1 MKKNIYTKRGNGA
14 GKTKII
20 FIEGLIGLGKTTL
33 VEYLKERGY
42 IVELEPVKYLQDNGL
57 LEAFY
62 KDPKKYSYIMQNTMF
77 LLKMNTIN
85 NITSDIVFIERSP
98 FCDKE
103 CFASL
108 LHDDG
113 FIDEIEWSS
122 YNLWFN
128 TLIKQMEQID
138 YKFIYLKADPKICKE
153 RIENRGRKGEESISL
168 EYLEKLSKKHDEW
181 LNNMP
186 KDKVLELDASLDKEH
201 IDEHIKKIE
210 EFFHLTKE

>member
-1 MKKNIYTKRGNGA
+1 MKKKLY
-14 GKTKII
+14 I

-33 VEYLKERGY
+33 VEYLKKLGY
-42 IVELEPVKYLQDNGL
+42 NTESEPLKDLQDIGL

-62 KDPKKYSYIMQNTMF
+62 KNPRKYGYLMQNTMF
-77 LLKMNTIN
+77 ILKMIL
-85 NITSDIVFIERSP
+85 IDGIEYDIVFIERSP

-128 TLIKQMEQID
+128 KLIKQMEQID
-138 YKFIYLKADPKICKE
+138 YKFIYLKAEPQICKE

-186 KDKVLELDASLDKEH
+186 QDKVLVLDASLDKEH

-210 EFFHLTKE
+210 EFFHLDKE

>member
-1 MKKNIYTKRGNGA
+1 MEKIIYIEGGIGA
-14 GKTKII
+14 GKSELSNKLN
-20 FIEGLIGLGKTTL
+20 EN
-33 VEYLKERGY
+33 GY
-42 IVELEPVKYLQDNGL
+42 SIELEPVKYLQDNRL

-62 KDPKKYSYIMQNTMF
+62 KDPKKYGYLMQNTMF
-77 LLKMNTIN
+77 ILKMDIIN

-113 FIDEIEWSS
+113 FIDEIEWAT
-122 YNLWFN
+122 YNLWYN
-128 TLIKQMEQID
+128 KLIKQMDEID
-138 YKFIYLKADPKICKE
+138 YAFIYLKTNPQICKE

-186 KDKVLELDASLDKEH
+186 QDKVLVLDASLGKEH
-201 IDEHIKKIE
+201 VNEHIKKIE

>member
-1 MKKNIYTKRGNGA
+1 MKKKLY
-14 GKTKII
+14 I

-33 VEYLKERGY
+33 VEYLKKLGY
-42 IVELEPVKYLQDNGL
+42 NTESEPLKDLQDIGL

-62 KDPKKYSYIMQNTMF
+62 KNPRKYGYLMQNTMF
-77 LLKMNTIN
+77 ILKMIL
-85 NITSDIVFIERSP
+85 IDGIEYDIVFIERSP

-128 TLIKQMEQID
+128 KLIKQMEQID
-138 YKFIYLKADPKICKE
+138 YAFIYLKAEPHICKE

-186 KDKVLELDASLDKEH
+186 QDKVLVLDASLDKEH

-210 EFFHLTKE
+210 EFFHLDKE

>member
-1 MKKNIYTKRGNGA
+1 MKKKLY
-14 GKTKII
+14 I
-20 FIEGLIGLGKTTL
+20 FIEGPIGLGKTTL
-33 VEYLKERGY
+33 VEYLKKLGY
-42 IVELEPVKYLQDNGL
+42 NTESEPVKHLQDNGL

-62 KDPKKYSYIMQNTMF
+62 KNPRKYGYLMQNTMF
-77 LLKMNTIN
+77 ILKMEIIN
-85 NITSDIVFIERSP
+85 NIKSDIVFIERSP

-128 TLIKQMEQID
+128 PLIKQMEQID
-138 YKFIYLKADPKICKE
+138 YKFIYLKAEPQICKE

-186 KDKVLELDASLDKEH
+186 QDKVLVLDASLDKEH

-210 EFFHLTKE
+210 EFFHLGKI

>member
-1 MKKNIYTKRGNGA
+1 MEKIIYVEGGIGA
-14 GKTKII
+14 GKS
-20 FIEGLIGLGKTTL
+20 ELINK
-33 VEYLKERGY
+33 LKERGY
-42 IVELEPVKYLQDNGL
+42 SIEFEPVKYLQDNGL

-77 LLKMNTIN
+77 ILKMNIIN
-85 NITSDIVFIERSP
+85 NISSDIVFIERSP

-113 FIDEIEWSS
+113 FIDEIEWAT
-122 YNLWFN
+122 YNLWYN
-128 TLIKQMEQID
+128 KLIKQMDEID
-138 YKFIYLKADPKICKE
+138 YAFIYLKTEPQICKE

-186 KDKVLELDASLDKEH
+186 QDKVLVLDASLDIEH

>member
-1 MKKNIYTKRGNGA
+1 M
-14 GKTKII
+14 GKIF
-20 FIEGLIGLGKTTL
+20 FIEGDIGVGKTEL
-33 VEYLKERGY
+33 INKLKEKGY
-42 IVELEPVKYLQDNGL
+42 IVELEPVKHLQDNGL

-62 KDPKKYSYIMQNTMF
+62 KDPKKYGYIMQNTMF
-77 LLKMNTIN
+77 ILKMNIIN
-85 NITSDIVFIERSP
+85 NIKSDIVFIERSP
-98 FCDKE
+98 FCDKK

-113 FIDEIEWSS
+113 LIDDIEWLT
-122 YNLWFN
+122 YNLWYN
-128 TLIKQMEQID
+128 KLIKQMDEID
-138 YKFIYLKADPKICKE
+138 YAFIYLKTNPQICKE
-153 RIENRGRKGEESISL
+153 RIEHRGRKGEESISL

-186 KDKVLELDASLDKEH
+186 QDKVLVLDASLDIEH

>member
-1 MKKNIYTKRGNGA
+1 M
-14 GKTKII
+14 GKIF
-20 FIEGLIGLGKTTL
+20 FIEGDIGVGKTEL
-33 VEYLKERGY
+33 NNKLEEEGY
-42 IVELEPVKYLQDNGL
+42 IVELEPVKHLQDNGL

-62 KDPKKYSYIMQNTMF
+62 KNPRKYSYIMQNTMF
-77 LLKMNTIN
+77 ILKMEIIN
-85 NITSDIVFIERSP
+85 NIKSDIVFIERSP

-113 FIDEIEWSS
+113 LIDDIEWLT
-122 YNLWFN
+122 YNLWYN
-128 TLIKQMEQID
+128 KLIKQMEQID
-138 YKFIYLKADPKICKE
+138 YAFIYLKAEPQICKE

-186 KDKVLELDASLDKEH
+186 KDKVLVLDASLDKEH

-210 EFFHLTKE
+210 EFFHLDKE

>member
-1 MKKNIYTKRGNGA
+1 MRKIFFLEGDIGV
-14 GKTKII
+14 GKTK
-20 FIEGLIGLGKTTL
+20 LINKLREK
-33 VEYLKERGY
+33 GY
-42 IVELEPVKYLQDNGL
+42 SIELEPVKHLQDNGL

-62 KDPKKYSYIMQNTMF
+62 KNPRKYSYIMQNTMF
-77 LLKMNTIN
+77 ILKMEIIN
-85 NITSDIVFIERSP
+85 NIKSDIVFIERSP

-113 FIDEIEWSS
+113 LIDDIEWLT
-122 YNLWFN
+122 YNLWYN
-128 TLIKQMEQID
+128 KLIKQMEQID
-138 YKFIYLKADPKICKE
+138 YAFIYLKAEPQICKE

-186 KDKVLELDASLDKEH
+186 QDKVLVLDSSLDKEH

-210 EFFHLTKE
+210 EFFHLDKE

>member
-1 MKKNIYTKRGNGA
+1 MKKKLY
-14 GKTKII
+14 I

-33 VEYLKERGY
+33 VEYLKKLGY
-42 IVELEPVKYLQDNGL
+42 NTESEPLKDLQDIGL

-62 KDPKKYSYIMQNTMF
+62 KNTRKYGYLMQNTMF
-77 LLKMNTIN
+77 ILKMIL
-85 NITSDIVFIERSP
+85 IDGIEYEIVFIERSP

-128 TLIKQMEQID
+128 KLIKQMEQID

-186 KDKVLELDASLDKEH
+186 QDKVLVLDASLDKEH

-210 EFFHLTKE
+210 EFFHLDKE

>member
-1 MKKNIYTKRGNGA
+1 M
-14 GKTKII
+14 GKIF
-20 FIEGLIGLGKTTL
+20 FIEGDIGVGKTEL
-33 VEYLKERGY
+33 NNKLEEEGY
-42 IVELEPVKYLQDNGL
+42 IVELEPVKHLQDNGL

-62 KDPKKYSYIMQNTMF
+62 KNPRKYSYIMQNTMF
-77 LLKMNTIN
+77 ILKMEIIN
-85 NITSDIVFIERSP
+85 NIKSDIVFIERSP

-113 FIDEIEWSS
+113 LIDDIEWLT
-122 YNLWFN
+122 YNLWYN
-128 TLIKQMEQID
+128 KLIKQMEQID
-138 YKFIYLKADPKICKE
+138 YAFIYLKAEPQICKE

-186 KDKVLELDASLDKEH
+186 KDKVLVLDASLDKEH
-201 IDEHIKKIE
+201 INEHIKKIE
-210 EFFHLTKE
+210 EFFHLDKE

>member
-1 MKKNIYTKRGNGA
+1 MKKKLY
-14 GKTKII
+14 I

-33 VEYLKERGY
+33 VEYLKKLGY
-42 IVELEPVKYLQDNGL
+42 NTESEPLKDLQDIGL

-62 KDPKKYSYIMQNTMF
+62 KNPRKYGYLMQNTMF
-77 LLKMNTIN
+77 ILKMIL
-85 NITSDIVFIERSP
+85 IDGIEYDIVFIERSP

-128 TLIKQMEQID
+128 KLIKQMEQID

>member
-1 MKKNIYTKRGNGA
+1 MKKKLY
-14 GKTKII
+14 I

-33 VEYLKERGY
+33 VEYLKKLGY
-42 IVELEPVKYLQDNGL
+42 NTESEPLKDLQDIGL

-62 KDPKKYSYIMQNTMF
+62 KNPRKYGYLMQNTMF
-77 LLKMNTIN
+77 ILKMIL
-85 NITSDIVFIERSP
+85 IDGIEYDIVFIERSP

-153 RIENRGRKGEESISL
+153 RIENRGRKGEESITL
-168 EYLEKLSKKHDEW
+168 KYLEKLSIKHDEW

-201 IDEHIKKIE
+201 INEHIKKIE

>member
-1 MKKNIYTKRGNGA
+1 MEKIIYIEGGIGA
-14 GKTKII
+14 GKSEL
-20 FIEGLIGLGKTTL
+20 IEK
-33 VEYLKERGY
+33 LKKKGY
-42 IVELEPVKYLQDNGL
+42 SIELEPVKYLQDNGL

-77 LLKMNTIN
+77 ILKMDIIN

-113 FIDEIEWSS
+113 FIDEIEWAT
-122 YNLWFN
+122 YNLWYN
-128 TLIKQMEQID
+128 KLIKQMDEID
-138 YKFIYLKADPKICKE
+138 YAFIYLKTEPHICKE
-153 RIENRGRKGEESISL
+153 RIEHRGRKGEESISL

-186 KDKVLELDASLDKEH
+186 QDKVLVLDASLGKEH

>member
-1 MKKNIYTKRGNGA
+1 MEKIIYVEGGIGA
-14 GKTKII
+14 GKSELLNKLNEIN
-20 FIEGLIGLGKTTL
+20 K
-33 VEYLKERGY
+33 LKKRDY
-42 IVELEPVKYLQDNGL
+42 SIELEPVKYLQDNGL

-77 LLKMNTIN
+77 ILKMDIIN
-85 NITSDIVFIERSP
+85 NISSDIVFIERSP

-113 FIDEIEWSS
+113 FIDEIEWAT
-122 YNLWFN
+122 YNLWYN
-128 TLIKQMEQID
+128 KLIKQMDEID
-138 YKFIYLKADPKICKE
+138 YAFIYLKTNPQICKE

-186 KDKVLELDASLDKEH
+186 QDKVLVLDASLDIEH

>member
-1 MKKNIYTKRGNGA
+1 MEKIIYIEGGIGA
-14 GKTKII
+14 GKSEL
-20 FIEGLIGLGKTTL
+20 IEK
-33 VEYLKERGY
+33 LKKKGY
-42 IVELEPVKYLQDNGL
+42 SIELEPVKYLQDNGL

-77 LLKMNTIN
+77 ILKMDIIN
-85 NITSDIVFIERSP
+85 NIESDIVFIERSP

-113 FIDEIEWSS
+113 FIDEIEWST
-122 YNLWFN
+122 YNLWYN
-128 TLIKQMEQID
+128 KLIKQMDEID
-138 YKFIYLKADPKICKE
+138 YAFIYLKTNPQICKE

-186 KDKVLELDASLDKEH
+186 QDKVLVLDASLDIEH

>member
-1 MKKNIYTKRGNGA
+1 MKKKLY
-14 GKTKII
+14 I
-20 FIEGLIGLGKTTL
+20 FIEGPIGLGKTTL
-33 VEYLKERGY
+33 VEYLKKLGY
-42 IVELEPVKYLQDNGL
+42 NTESEPVKHLQDNGL

-62 KDPKKYSYIMQNTMF
+62 KNPRKYGYLMQNTMF
-77 LLKMNTIN
+77 ILKMIL
-85 NITSDIVFIERSP
+85 IDGIEYDIVFIERSP

-128 TLIKQMEQID
+128 KLIKQMEQID

-186 KDKVLELDASLDKEH
+186 QDKVLVLDASLDKEH